1 MFEYISPGSHR
12 YAPDWKDGTTKGGKK
27 RKKGGSKARKRGS
40 KGKKR
45 DSAAVHWKGKGETAS
60 TRARFVPQ
68 LLPEA
73 LCVTTAQF
81 VRSPPPPPTAIAIA
95 ATIARKG

>member
-27 RKKGGSKARKRGS
+27 KEERRIEGET
-40 KGKKR
+40 GKKR